1 MDLGEYDL
9 YYIIGGAYVFLS
21 LIMFEWAWASVKSI
35 RNIDEDRDSKFPAF
49 RRWDAHK
56 WGKWR
61 FYFGALTFMLLR
73 LVCSVLVIL
82 VCYIFVR
89 IFTIGHSFKGD
100 TPITGCRKH
109 IINFM
114 YKVFSMLILFFAGMR
129 TSTKKTDFDYSAY
142 LGSDYKEA
150 TNAPKYLSTYV
161 SNHTSWLDV
170 PVLIANLKCAF
181 ASKKTFKKTPIFGI
195 IV

>member
-1 MDLGEYDL
+1 M
-9 YYIIGGAYVFLS
+9 
-21 LIMFEWAWASVKSI
+21 KPI
-35 RNIDEDRDSKFPAF
+35 RNIDEERDGKYPAF
-49 RRWDAHK
+49 RRWDAYK

-61 FYFGALTFMLLR
+61 FYFGAITFMLAR
-73 LVCSVLVIL
+73 LVCSVLVII

-89 IFTIGHSFKGD
+89 IFTIVHNFKGD
-100 TPITGCRKH
+100 TPISGCRKH

-142 LGSDYKEA
+142 LGPDYKNSA
-150 TNAPKYLSTYV
+150 NAPKYLSTYV

-181 ASKKTFKKTPIFGI
+181 ASKSTFKKTPIFGI